1 MSSAHAVEAAGLVKR
16 YGDTTALAGV
26 DINVPTGTVTG
37 ILGPNGAAKPQWCAS

>member
-26 DINVPTGTVTG
+26 DINVPTSAPTV
-37 ILGPNGAAKPQWCAS
+37 PAKPRWCAS